1 MRIRRKLLLNNIIF
15 VLTVLLFGVF
25 SLWQLNQILKED
37 IETGLKNQIESLTQT
52 VHTGVHVSVNSY
64 LAGIAEKNLELVG
77 KIYLEY
83 QEGKFS
89 ELQAKEKAVKL
100 LLSQKIGDTGYI
112 YCLTSKGTFAVHP
125 VADLV
130 GSDVRAY
137 DNVKR
142 QLRFDTGYMEYEWK
156 NPGEEQAREKALYQT
171 YFKPWDWRIS
181 VSSYSSEFQKLVRP
195 EDFKESVLSVK
206 VGETGYAM
214 MFNLKGEVLLH
225 PSIAPGTDLLGAK
238 DALGVEFIREM
249 LNRKNG
255 RITYW
260 WKNKGEEEAREKFA
274 LFTTLEDTGWL
285 IIVSS
290 YTEEVYSRLW
300 SLALLLGAVILGVL
314 ALIILVA
321 FFFNRSILNPI
332 NKILVR
338 VNDIDHGQ
346 GDLTQRLE
354 IGNKD
359 EMGEIGQSFDSF
371 LEKIKRMIR
380 DLKLNIVGMKEAA
393 DDLSS
398 TSTQSAAGVQEISA
412 SIRSVVDNT
421 ASEKQKLDEST
432 ERIKRILGGI
442 DAIYDLTEKV
452 EAQIQHS
459 SSSIEEMAANIN
471 STAELATEADS
482 SSEQL
487 ARISEEG
494 NEAMRILAGSIKDVS
509 ENSNK
514 IVEMVQLI
522 MDISEQTNL
531 LAMNAAIEAAH
542 AGEYGKGF
550 AVVAEE
556 IRKLA
561 DRSAQGAK
569 EIQGVVKEISS
580 SIQDNLQQAEKT
592 GRNFSLLK
600 QNIDKLRH
608 VNHEISS
615 GMEEQKQANESIL
628 GALIKLKEVGEN
640 IAERSKR
647 EKKEGEGVA
656 LSLKELNILSQ
667 EIAVAME
674 EQKIALEEAAHSAE
688 HITEISTGLKEI
700 AQGISED
707 FGRFKTD

>member
-1 MRIRRKLLLNNIIF
+1 MKIRQKLIFNNFFFILAI
-15 VLTVLLFGVF
+15 LFLGIF
-25 SLWQLNQILKED
+25 SLWQINKVLQQNVEIN
-37 IETGLKNQIESLTQT
+37 LKNQMDSISETI
-52 VHTGVHVSVNSY
+52 HTGVKVGVNSY
-64 LAGIAEKNLELVG
+64 LAGIAEKNLELVQ
-77 KIYLEY
+77 KIYDEY
-83 QEGKFS
+83 LEGKFS
-89 ELQAKEKAVKL
+89 EAQARERAAKL

-112 YCLTSKGTFAVHP
+112 YCLTSKATLAVHP
-125 VADLV
+125 VAKLV
-130 GSDVRAY
+130 GGDVSRF
-137 DNVKR
+137 DNAKR
-142 QLRFDTGYMEYEWK
+142 QLTFEKGYMEYEWK
-156 NPGEEQAREKALYQT
+156 NPGEDKAREKALFQT

-181 VSSYSSEFQKLVRP
+181 VSSYKSEFRHLIRA
-195 EDFKESVLSVK
+195 EDFKQNVLSMK
-206 VGETGYAM
+206 IGESGYATI
-214 MFNLKGEVLLH
+214 FNLEGEVLIH
-225 PSIAPGTDLLGAK
+225 PIFSKGTNLYSAK
-238 DALGVEFIREM
+238 DAKGVEFIKEM
-249 LNRKNG
+249 IERKKG
-255 RITYW
+255 KITYW
-260 WKNKGEEEAREKFA
+260 WKNKGENEAREKFA
-274 LFTTLEDTGWL
+274 LFSTIPETEWL
-285 IIVSS
+285 IIATS
-290 YTEEVYSRLW
+290 YNSELYSELW
-300 SLALLLGAVILGVL
+300 SLAFFLGSIIIG
-314 ALIILVA
+314 ILVLMILVS

-332 NKILVR
+332 NKILLR

-346 GDLTQRLE
+346 GDLTKRLE
-354 IGNKD
+354 IGNRD
-359 EMGEIGQSFDSF
+359 EMGEISQSFDGF

-421 ASEKQKLDEST
+421 GLEKQKLDEST
-432 ERIKRILGGI
+432 QRVNRILTGI

-452 EAQIQHS
+452 EAQIQQS

-494 NEAMRILAGSIKDVS
+494 NEAMRVLAGSIKDVS

-569 EIQGVVKEISS
+569 EIQGVVKEISQ
-580 SIQDNLQQAEKT
+580 SIQGNLQQAEKT

-615 GMEEQKQANESIL
+615 GMEEQKDANEAIL
-628 GALIKLKEVGEN
+628 GALIQLKEVGEQ

-656 LSLKELNILSQ
+656 GSLKELNILSQ

-674 EQKIALEEAAHSAE
+674 EQKTALEEAAHSAE
-688 HITEISTGLKEI
+688 HITEISNGLKEI
-700 AQGISED
+700 AQGIAED
-707 FGRFKTD
+707 FGRFKTE